1 LQYEFV
7 AFGNVRRALC
17 VSGVATE
24 LVRFVVCWIDVI
36 LIIPPSDYFML
47 ADFLPQF
54 IAAAT
59 VRPFG
64 NVVFNMFGGEDA
76 GRQFV
81 GCVIAGLQSLG
92 AGIAANDAAQS
103 GLFPR
108 LSLERFLD
116 SYAAAA

>member
-1 LQYEFV
+1 MADLQYEFV
-7 AFGNVRRALC
+7 ALRKLRVPLC
-17 VSGVATE
+17 IGGVAAE
-24 LVRFVVCWIDVI
+24 FVRFVVCRIDVI

-76 GRQFV
+76 G
-81 GCVIAGLQSLG
+81 LQALC
-92 AGIAANDAAQS
+92 AGIAADDAAQS